1 MALILIAGD
10 SASERQRLREILAAE
25 DHVVV
30 EADNGRYC
38 LELIEV
44 HRIDCALLDLCMP
57 GVEEFELLQAL
68 HKQKIPAIAIA
79 LSENPCDRVDGA
91 FAVVGKSSSAAE
103 LRHTLAA
110 ALGLEPLNQPIP
122 DSQISQTPPQEK
134 TENWKISLSI
144 NTLMNLIGIGIEQAA
159 ETLNELTDCPIEF
172 QTPKV
177 QTTNTEL
184 LQEQL
189 HERFG
194 TEPICAAQLPFSGG
208 FSGTAQ
214 LFFPT
219 DSAQT
224 LTAALTG
231 EEPESPDFDQAIEEM
246 LTEVGNIVLNCIM
259 GTMSNAM
266 TQTLSFSVPSYI
278 EDTIDNLL
286 RSQFL
291 SPQSTILL
299 AQAFFQ
305 IEELQVAGD
314 IILFFKVD

>member
-10 SASERQRLREILAAE
+10 SASERQRLREIVAAE

-44 HRIDCALLDLCMP
+44 HRIDCALLDLCLP
-57 GVEEFELLQAL
+57 GVKEFELLQAL
-68 HKQKIPAIAIA
+68 HKQEIPAIAIA
-79 LSENPCDRVDGA
+79 LSENPRDRVDGA
-91 FAVVGKSSSAAE
+91 FAVVGKSSSDAE

-122 DSQISQTPPQEK
+122 DPQISQTPPQEK
-134 TENWKISLSI
+134 RENWKISLSI
-144 NTLMNLIGIGIEQAA
+144 NTLRNLIGIGIEQAA

-177 QTTNTEL
+177 ETTNTEL
-184 LQEQL
+184 LQERLQ
-189 HERFG
+189 ERFG
-194 TEPICAAQLPFSGG
+194 TEPICTAQLPFSGG

-266 TQTLSFSVPSYI
+266 TQTLSFSVPSYV